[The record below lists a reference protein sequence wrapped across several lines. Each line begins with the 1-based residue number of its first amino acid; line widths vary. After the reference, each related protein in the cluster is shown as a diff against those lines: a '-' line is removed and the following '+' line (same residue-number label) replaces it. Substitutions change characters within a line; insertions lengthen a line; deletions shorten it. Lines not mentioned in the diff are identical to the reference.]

1 MQSSST
7 MKPERSDESESS
19 ESSDASD
26 SSVSCDPSVI
36 PDESESS
43 ESFDASDALK
53 SSGSYDG
60 SRSLSSSAHSTSPF
74 PFSRLPT
81 LTRLGARSDRG
92 LDSISLY
99 CIVIFRHIKKTPVSR
114 AEISIS
120 RALQRDTDPE
130 HVRYFARARLA
141 PESTR
146 SRNTPSSQP
155 KRSKRAIRF
164 DSFSFTIGGLC
175 GVRNRYHGCSQDDIL
190 TLGTASRRH

>member
-19 ESSDASD
+19 DASD
-26 SSVSCDPSVI
+26 SVSCDPSVI

-43 ESFDASDALK
+43 ESSESSDALQ

-74 PFSRLPT
+74 PFSRLV
-81 LTRLGARSDRG
+81 LITRLGARSDRG

-141 PESTR
+141 PETIQ
-146 SRNTPSSQP
+146 SRNMPSTQP

-164 DSFSFTIGGLC
+164 DSFSFRLVGYVVFETVITT
-175 GVRNRYHGCSQDDIL
+175 V
-190 TLGTASRRH
+190 A